1 MEWLFDDIHVSIE
14 MGPYEKNNLGFIVK
28 SKEIS
33 LDAGL
38 GSGQDSALG
47 VSVQEAVTA
56 ENVEYWPKVTMQ
68 DPNRREKIFRSTMKA
83 LRKAD
88 RLFQSNVGIL
98 TFGLEAGHVP
108 TWEIAEEIGK
118 AIFDHSKGDTEIERI
133 VLVPSSPTQVSSFQ
147 YVLDNITVIR

>member
-28 SKEIS
+28 SEEIP
-33 LDAGL
+33 L
-38 GSGQDSALG
+38 GSAQDSAHG
-47 VSVQEAVTA
+47 VSVQDAVTA

-68 DPNRREKIFRSTMKA
+68 DPNRREKIFRTTMKA

-88 RLFQSNVGIL
+88 RLFQSIVGIL
-98 TFGLEAGHVP
+98 TFGLEAGNVP

-118 AIFDHSKGDTEIERI
+118 AIFDHAKGDTEIERI
-133 VLVPSSPTQVSSFQ
+133 LLVPSSPTQVSSFQ

>member
-28 SKEIS
+28 SEETS

-38 GSGQDSALG
+38 TSSQKSTLG
-47 VSVQEAVTA
+47 ISIQEVETA

-68 DPNRREKIFRSTMKA
+68 DPNRREKIFKTTMKA

-88 RLFQSNVGIL
+88 RLFQSDVGIL

-108 TWEIAEEIGK
+108 SWEIAEEIGK
-118 AIFDHSKGDTEIERI
+118 AIFDHSKSDTEIERI
-133 VLVPSSPTQVSSFQ
+133 LLIPSSPTQVSSFQ